1 MTKNFYDLL
10 EIPTNATDY
19 EIYTSFS
26 RVISDID
33 RINEETKEDFLEAF
47 IVLSDINL
55 RKKYDRSLGLDIEEN
70 FPWYNYT
77 YFENGDNFYDINGNL
92 RGDEKL
98 TKLIERKKGKPIRS
112 SISPDAFFSEGELFQ
127 RIANFTKEKIKNKD
141 FIPYLSSQIDCQ
153 SLSESEKYA
162 YFKKIYEEYKTKF
175 KFSQEFASFIISD
188 NYNQMEID
196 AATQM
201 NAQQLLISK
210 RGVCTHFASLMY
222 EELKGLGIESYFLR
236 MTLPHWYHHIVLYRI
251 NEEWNVCD
259 LTNEY
264 LFGRAGYK
272 MSDTNYMSIPLD
284 TFIKNNPEVF
294 KTTIIPQYGGDTL
307 LSENDNSLK
316 SFIENSQNRRYK

>member
-1 MTKNFYDLL
+1 MAKNFYDLL

-19 EIYTSFS
+19 EIYNGFS
-26 RVISDID
+26 TVISDMD
-33 RINEETKEDFLEAF
+33 RMDEETKENFLEAF
-47 IVLSDINL
+47 IVLSDMNL

-70 FPWYNYT
+70 PPWYNYT

-92 RGDEKL
+92 YGNKEL
-98 TKLIERKKGKPIRS
+98 TKLIERKKGKPIRLS
-112 SISPDAFFSEGELFQ
+112 TPTDAFFSEGELFQ

-141 FIPYLSSQIDCQ
+141 YIPYLSSQIDCKN
-153 SLSESEKYA
+153 LSESERYA

-196 AATQM
+196 TATQM
-201 NAQQLLISK
+201 NAKQLLISK

-236 MTLPHWYHHIVLYRI
+236 MVLPHWYHHVVLYRI

-272 MSDTNYMSIPLD
+272 ISDSNYMSIPLD
-284 TFIKNNPEVF
+284 TFIKNNPNVL
-294 KTTIIPQYGGDTL
+294 KTAIIPRYGGDTML
-307 LSENDNSLK
+307 EENDITLK
-316 SFIENSQNRRYK
+316 SFIEDRQNRRYK

>member
-77 YFENGDNFYDINGNL
+77 YFENGNNFYDINGNL

-127 RIANFTKEKIKNKD
+127 RIVNFTKEKIKNKD
-141 FIPYLSSQIDCQ
+141 YIPYLSSQIDCQ

-162 YFKKIYEEYKTKF
+162 YFKKVYEEYKTKF

-188 NYNQMEID
+188 NYNQIKID

-272 MSDTNYMSIPLD
+272 MSDTNYMSIPLN
-284 TFIKNNPEVF
+284 TFIKNNPAVF
-294 KTTIIPQYGGDTL
+294 ETTIIPQYGGDTL